1 MAATSRAVLAD
12 QAETADPAALL
23 SLEAAASREVVVPV
37 AHPDASATRAV
48 VAEDLVVG
56 ASMDPAEV
64 AVEVPSDVADPAVG
78 VIAVE
83 TAAETAIMMLS
94 MRTCFSIGTRL
105 ASRISV
111 RIIVNFIEFR

>member
-12 QAETADPAALL
+12 QAATADPAALL
-23 SLEAAASREVVVPV
+23 SLEAASREVPV
-37 AHPDASATRAV
+37 AHPDALATKAL
-48 VAEDLVVG
+48 VAAGDLVVG

-64 AVEVPSDVADPAVG
+64 AVGVPSDVAADPAVG

-105 ASRISV
+105 ASKISV